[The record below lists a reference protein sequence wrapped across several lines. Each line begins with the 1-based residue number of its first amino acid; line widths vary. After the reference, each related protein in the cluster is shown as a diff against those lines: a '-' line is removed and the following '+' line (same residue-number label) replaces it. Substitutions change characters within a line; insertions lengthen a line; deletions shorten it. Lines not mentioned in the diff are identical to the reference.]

1 MQDLSVTLIQTDLY
15 WENPTANLAN
25 LEEKIAQV
33 STPSDLIILPEMFNT
48 GFTMNV
54 KSVAEPMN
62 FTTFKWMKQQAK
74 KANAVVTGSYIVREG
89 ENCFNRLIWM
99 RPDGSYETYD
109 KRHLFRMG
117 GENNN
122 FSGGEKR
129 LIVELKG
136 WKICPLICYDL
147 RFPVWSRQGKLENR
161 GESLDVRD
169 GRSGDVNST
178 LSSAIYSLNSTL
190 YPLSS
195 NSYDLLIYVANW
207 PAVRSKVWDTLL
219 QARAIENLS
228 YCIGVNRVGEDGM
241 GLHYNG
247 NSAIIDYKGN
257 QTFFQT
263 DSEAICTQTL
273 SKQDLEDFRTKFPA
287 FLDADN
293 FEIQ

>member
-1 MQDLSVTLIQTDLY
+1 MQDLSVTIIQTDLY

-25 LEEKIAQV
+25 LEEKIAQIA
-33 STPSDLIILPEMFNT
+33 TPTDLIILPEMFNT

-74 KANAVVTGSYIVREG
+74 NTKAVVTGSYIVKEG
-89 ENCFNRLIWM
+89 QNCYNRLIWM
-99 RPDGSYETYD
+99 RPDGSFETYD

-147 RFPVWSRQGKLENR
+147 RFPIWSRQGIIEEQSHEDTKAQSENI
-161 GESLDVRD
+161 DVID
-169 GRSGDVNST
+169 SQFTTHNSQLT
-178 LSSAIYSLNSTL
+178 
-190 YPLSS
+190 
-195 NSYDLLIYVANW
+195 YDLLIYVANW

-228 YCIGVNRVGEDGM
+228 YCIGVNRVGGDGM

-263 DSEAICTQTL
+263 DSEAICTQVLT
-273 SKQDLEDFRTKFPA
+273 KHDLEDFRTKFPA

-293 FEIQ
+293 FEIL

>member
-25 LEEKIAQV
+25 LEEKIAQI
-33 STPSDLIILPEMFNT
+33 SSPTDLIILPEMFNT

-62 FTTFKWMKQQAK
+62 FTTFKWMKQQAEK
-74 KANAVVTGSYIVREG
+74 TKAVVTGSYIVKEG
-89 ENCFNRLIWM
+89 ENCYNRLIWM

-147 RFPVWSRQGKLENR
+147 RFPIWSRQGFTKEQSHEGTKAQSENM
-161 GESLDVRD
+161 DVSD
-169 GRSGDVNST
+169 SQLT
-178 LSSAIYSLNSTL
+178 
-190 YPLSS
+190 
-195 NSYDLLIYVANW
+195 YDLLIYVANW
-207 PAVRSKVWDTLL
+207 PAVRSKVWATLL

-247 NSAIIDYKGN
+247 NSAIIDFKGN
-257 QTFFQT
+257 QTFYQT
-263 DSEAICTQTL
+263 DSEAICTQVLT
-273 SKQDLEDFRTKFPA
+273 KQDLEDFRTKFPA

-293 FEIQ
+293 FEIL

>member
-1 MQDLSVTLIQTDLY
+1 MQNLSVTLIQTDLF

-25 LEEKIAQV
+25 LEEKIAQI
-33 STPSDLIILPEMFNT
+33 SSPTDLIILPEMFNT

-74 KANAVVTGSYIVREG
+74 KANAVVTGSYIVKEG
-89 ENCFNRLIWM
+89 EICYNRLIWM

-147 RFPVWSRQGKLENR
+147 RFPVWSRQGMLEDREQSLEFR
-161 GESLDVRD
+161 GESLDDRN
-169 GRSGDVNST
+169 SDVNSAP
-178 LSSAIYSLNSTL
+178 SSKL

-257 QTFFQT
+257 QTFYQT
-263 DSEAICTQTL
+263 DSEVMCTQTL
-273 SKQDLEDFRTKFPA
+273 SKQDLDDFRTKFPA

>member
-25 LEEKIAQV
+25 LEEKIAQIA
-33 STPSDLIILPEMFNT
+33 TPTDLIILPEMFNT

-74 KANAVVTGSYIVREG
+74 KTNAVVTGSFIVKEG
-89 ENCFNRLIWM
+89 ENCYNRLIWM
-99 RPDGSYETYD
+99 HPDGSYETYD

-147 RFPVWSRQGKLENR
+147 RFPVWSRQGFIKEQSHEVTKAQSENMDAI
-161 GESLDVRD
+161 GLQSTIH
-169 GRSGDVNST
+169 NSQLT
-178 LSSAIYSLNSTL
+178 
-190 YPLSS
+190 
-195 NSYDLLIYVANW
+195 YDLLIYVANW

-257 QTFFQT
+257 QTFYET

-273 SKQDLEDFRTKFPA
+273 NKQDLEDFRTKFPA

-293 FEIQ
+293 FEIL